1 MSAVTAAPPST
12 PETGKR
18 DRKTII
24 ADVRAS
30 LVVFLVALPLC
41 LGVAVASGVPP
52 ELGLVTGI
60 VGGIIVGFMPGSTL
74 QVSGPAAGLT
84 VLVFGIVDKN
94 GIEALGPVVLLAG
107 LLQLGLAA
115 VRLGPWFRAMALP
128 VVHGMLAGIGL
139 LIIAGQLL
147 VIAGTKATGSG
158 PGDLTKLPGAFA
170 DAVTGPGGIEHSLL
184 AGGLALIVLIGWRWA
199 PEKIRWVPGPLVAV
213 VVATLGTILFGLDPD
228 RIALPSNF
236 ADAIAIPSGDA
247 LSRLVDPEIFGLA
260 VALALVASAES
271 LLSAVAVDNMHDG
284 KPTQYNKELAAQG
297 TGNAIAGFLGALPMT
312 AVIVRSAA
320 NVEAGAKTKAS
331 RVLHGF
337 WLLLFA
343 AALPM
348 VLTQIP
354 TAVLASVLVMAGIAL
369 CKPAKAKELLGHGRR
384 ELALYAITIAGVFFL
399 GLLEGV
405 LIGLAAAAVMLLI
418 RLTRMSVHVE
428 ERDDDHRVAVGGAAT
443 FVGVPHLAGALEQVP
458 PGMDVEL
465 DLQDTTIVDPAAQEL
480 VEGWQRR
487 HETTGATVTIRETEG
502 QECMPA
508 GKHRGRGS
516 TGTSMTDALDPGAPT
531 TGAHDPASADAREPA
546 VR

>member
-1 MSAVTAAPPST
+1 MSTESAAPPPT
-12 PETGKR
+12 AEPGWR
-18 DRKTII
+18 DRSTVL

-30 LVVFLVALPLC
+30 LVVFLVAIPLC

-84 VLVFGIVDKN
+84 VLVFGIVDQH
-94 GIEALGPVVLLAG
+94 GIEVLGPIVLLAG
-107 LLQLGLAA
+107 LMQLGLAA

-147 VIAGTKATGSG
+147 VIAGAEATGSG
-158 PGDLTKLPGAFA
+158 PGDLEALPGAFA
-170 DAVTGPGGIEHSLL
+170 DAITGPGGLEHALL
-184 AGGLALIVLIGWRWA
+184 AGGLALAVLVAWRWA
-199 PEKIRWVPGPLVAV
+199 PEKIRWIPGPLVAV
-213 VVATLGTILFGLDPD
+213 LVATLGTLLLGLDPE

-236 ADAIAIPSGDA
+236 ADAINVPDGDA
-247 LSRLVDPEIFGLA
+247 FAQLVDPAILGLA

-297 TGNAIAGFLGALPMT
+297 TGNTIAGALGALPMT

-320 NVEAGAKTKAS
+320 NVEAGARTKAS
-331 RVLHGF
+331 RILHGF

-384 ELALYAITIAGVFFL
+384 ELALYVVTIVGVFFL

-405 LIGLAAAAVMLLI
+405 LIGLAAAAVVLLL
-418 RLTRMSVHVE
+418 RLTRIEVHE
-428 ERDDDHRVAVGGAAT
+428 EEGPDGHRVAVEGAAT
-443 FVGVPHLAGALEQVP
+443 FVGVPALAGALERVP
-458 PGMDVEL
+458 AGSDVEL
-465 DLQDTTIVDPAAQEL
+465 DLKDTSIVDPAAQEL

-487 HETTGATVTIRETEG
+487 HETTGATVTIRESEG
-502 QECMPA
+502 A
-508 GKHRGRGS
+508 GWAAADGRGS
-516 TGTSMTDALDPGAPT
+516 SAVATADDPDDDA
-531 TGAHDPASADAREPA
+531 TGAATATEGREPIA
-546 VR
+546 R